1 MKRITLV
8 AGLLGLGLAV
18 WMFAQYGVH
27 SILSLIAACGWGVL
41 VVIAFHGIQV
51 CLSAQAWRIISSGDP
66 GSPHPPAQDVFS
78 ADTRSRSYGAARA
91 GGHSRLPLGDY
102 VLLRCV
108 REGINNL
115 LPVAQ
120 VGGEVVSSRLL
131 ARRGLGLRQAAAGTI
146 CDLTIELIS
155 QIVFTLA
162 GVGLLL
168 FLVKRSTATDR
179 LMESAVV
186 LLAIGVT
193 MFASQWLGAVA
204 IMEKLLLRIAA
215 HLGWSGA
222 AGIRGIHAAVLSL
235 YKTRHNALTG
245 LAIQLLAWAL
255 GSVEVYLILHFM
267 GHDRSIA
274 VSFVIEGVG
283 EAAKSAGFAVPGA
296 LGVSE
301 GGYVVVGSL
310 FGIAPEAAMALSL
323 VKRLRELAWGLPSL
337 ALWQWLE
344 HAWVTHNPGQERSSC
359 P

>member
-1 MKRITLV
+1 M
-8 AGLLGLGLAV
+8 
-18 WMFAQYGVH
+18 
-27 SILSLIAACGWGVL
+27 
-41 VVIAFHGIQV
+41 
-51 CLSAQAWRIISSGDP
+51 
-66 GSPHPPAQDVFS
+66 
-78 ADTRSRSYGAARA
+78 
-91 GGHSRLPLGDY
+91 
-102 VLLRCV
+102 LRCV

-120 VGGEVVSSRLL
+120 VGGEVVASRLL
-131 ARRGLGLRQAAAGTI
+131 ARRGLGGRQAAAGTI

-186 LLAIGVT
+186 LLAIGVSV
-193 MFASQWLGAVA
+193 FASQWLGAVA

-222 AGIRGIHAAVLSL
+222 SGIRGIHTAVLSL
-235 YKTRHNALTG
+235 YKSGHNALTCLG
-245 LAIQLLAWAL
+245 IQFLAWAL

-267 GHDRSIA
+267 GHDRSAA

-301 GGYVVVGSL
+301 GGYIVVGSL
-310 FGIAPEAAMALSL
+310 FGIAPDAAIALSL
-323 VKRLRELAWGLPSL
+323 VKRLREMAWGLPSL
-337 ALWQWLE
+337 VLWQWLE
-344 HAWVTHNPGQERSSC
+344 QAWSTVRPVQEKSSC